1 MTASSKSRTESYE
14 NNARFKMDVSGYVS
28 LMKGKMNVSLL
39 YENILYNTKKLT
51 MFGDGWEKR
60 RTLLTPD
67 SHVVLFVT
75 WNFTAGKKIKNQKL
89 PTINNTQMDTP
100 TF

>member
-1 MTASSKSRTESYE
+1 MTASSKNRTESYDE
-14 NNARFKMDVSGYVS
+14 NARFKMDVSGYVS

-51 MFGDGWEKR
+51 MFGEGWEKR

-75 WNFTAGKKIKNQKL
+75 WNFTAGKKINNQTL
-89 PTINNTQMDTP
+89 PTVENKPVNTP

>member
-1 MTASSKSRTESYE
+1 
-14 NNARFKMDVSGYVS
+14 
-28 LMKGKMNVSLL
+28 
-39 YENILYNTKKLT
+39 
-51 MFGDGWEKR
+51 MFGEGWEKR

-75 WNFTAGKKIKNQKL
+75 WNFTAGKKINNQTL
-89 PTINNTQMDTP
+89 PTVKNKPVNTP